1 MKAFLDG
8 KGLCQKCEGWWWLTD
23 NLSNQLPGNIK
34 VLAVMQT
41 NSLEGNFCVTN
52 HPAGLV
58 HWQFSNYKPCK
69 ASPYLEIYH
78 LWLQHVI
85 FMVLSSS
92 SAILFIDKT
101 DWFPVQMKWLSKNKE
116 VKIKNKLTGGSCV
129 LTFEMKGMC
138 ILVYGLMS
146 LISTWVLMFLRSSAT
161 QRHMI
166 SLEKKKKRPSVD
178 WSHVRHSPSM
188 CSLMKGSSIML
199 LWFVFKIFS
208 NSVMSLFWYALEG
221 KTVSVVLIYT
231 LCLCDQNINSH
242 PDSCLTHFKILDF
255 F

>member
-101 DWFPVQMKWLSKNKE
+101 DWLPVQMKWLSKNKE

-166 SLEKKKKRPSVD
+166 SLGKKKKKTKCGLKSRSPLTLYVLSNEGVVHYVTVICFQD
-178 WSHVRHSPSM
+178 FLKFSDVIVLVRTGRKNSQ
-188 CSLMKGSSIML
+188 CCFNIYIVSLWPKHKLSS
-199 LWFVFKIFS
+199 W
-208 NSVMSLFWYALEG
+208 
-221 KTVSVVLIYT
+221 
-231 LCLCDQNINSH
+231 
-242 PDSCLTHFKILDF
+242 
-255 F
+255 